1 MKIHNYI
8 QRLAHI
14 VIRDKRYKYYDIF
27 RQNLS
32 LSKEQ
37 MRNLQDKYVQQIVKY
52 AYNHTKYYRD
62 MLDSLKIKPAEIK
75 CKEDLKKLPLLTKSI
90 IKENIDLIKSD
101 DHHSKNLIEITS
113 SGSTGNQA
121 IIYRSPYCD
130 SIAKGVILRT
140 MQLGGWNPWDSA
152 AAAWSSMHDYKKVQ
166 KSLILRI
173 SLIVNRI
180 LYFNAYS
187 YTKNDFH
194 IWVDKIKRAK
204 SKVFFGSA
212 MPTLDF
218 AKFLIE
224 NNITLPSVKTV
235 ITGAETLKGR
245 DIIEKAFRCHVHN
258 HYGCNELESI
268 AIETEK
274 NNFRVADDYVA
285 LNIHDNNEIIIT
297 SLHSFGFPLINY
309 KLGDY
314 GILQNSVFKEN
325 NIPLSSLNLKI
336 GRLIEDFLTKDGNI
350 VNSSGIASDI
360 ASYKLPIKEYQ
371 LIQTNFDRFVV
382 NFIPEQGF
390 SQNHKTRFKNFLKEY
405 FNQDINVTFN
415 QVDKIPQE
423 KSGKRLMFKRM
434 FD

>member
-1 MKIHNYI
+1 MKIHNCI

-14 VIRDKRYKYYDIF
+14 VVRDKRYKYYDIF

-37 MRNLQDKYVQQIVKY
+37 MINLQNRYVQQIVKY
-52 AYNHTKYYRD
+52 AYNHTKYYRTL
-62 MLDSLKIKPAEIK
+62 LDSIKIKPEEIK
-75 CKEDLKKLPLLTKSI
+75 CKEDLRKLPILTKSI

-113 SGSTGNQA
+113 GGSTGNQA
-121 IIYRSPYCD
+121 IIYRSKYCD

-140 MQLGGWNPWDSA
+140 MQLGGWNPWDSVTI
-152 AAAWSSMHDYKKVQ
+152 AWSSMHDYKKIRQ
-166 KSLILRI
+166 SLILRI

-180 LYFNAYS
+180 LYLNAYS
-187 YTKNDFH
+187 YTKTDLH
-194 IWVDKIKRAK
+194 IWVEKINRAN

-224 NNITLPSVKTV
+224 KNITLPSIKTV

-245 DIIEKAFRCHVHN
+245 DIIERAFRCHVRN

-274 NNFRVADDYVA
+274 NNLRVADDYVA

-309 KLGDY
+309 KLEDY
-314 GILQNSVFKEN
+314 GILQNNIFKED
-325 NIPLSSLNLKI
+325 NIPFSSLNLKI
-336 GRLIEDFLTKDGNI
+336 GRLIEDFLTKDGTI
-350 VNSSGIASDI
+350 INSSAIASDI
-360 ASYKLPIKEYQ
+360 ASHKLPIKQYQ
-371 LIQTNFDRFVV
+371 LIQTDFDRFVV

-390 SQNHKTRFKNFLKEY
+390 TQNHKTSFNNFLKEY
-405 FNQDINVTFN
+405 FYQDINVTFN
-415 QVDKIPQE
+415 QVDRIPQE

>member
-1 MKIHNYI
+1 MKIHNCI
-8 QRLAHI
+8 QRLAHVI
-14 VIRDKRYKYYDIF
+14 VRDKRYKYYDIF

-37 MRNLQDKYVQQIVKY
+37 MKNLQDKYVQQIVQY
-52 AYNHTKYYRD
+52 AYNHTKYYRKL
-62 MLDSLKIKPAEIK
+62 LDSVKINPAEIK
-75 CKEDLKKLPLLTKSI
+75 CKEDLKKLPVLTKSI
-90 IKENIDLIKSD
+90 IKENIGLIKSD
-101 DHHSKNLIEITS
+101 DHHSKKLIEITS
-113 SGSTGNQA
+113 SGSTGNQS
-121 IIYRSPYCD
+121 IIYRSRYCD

-140 MQLGGWNPWDSA
+140 MQLGGWDPWDKTA
-152 AAAWSSMHDYKKVQ
+152 IAWSSMHEYKKVQ
-166 KSLILRI
+166 KSPVLKT

-187 YTKNDFH
+187 YTENDLN
-194 IWVDKIKRAK
+194 IWVKKIKRAK

-218 AKFLIE
+218 ANFLIE
-224 NNITLPSVKTV
+224 NNISLPSIKTV

-245 DIIEKAFRCHVHN
+245 GVIEKAFGCNVHN
-258 HYGCNELESI
+258 HYGCNELDSI

-274 NNFRVADDYVA
+274 NNLRVADDYIA
-285 LNIHDNNEIIIT
+285 LNIHDGNEIIIT

-314 GILQNSVFKEN
+314 GILQNDVFKED
-325 NIPLSSLNLKI
+325 NIPFSSLNLKV
-336 GRLIEDFLTKDGNI
+336 GRLIEDFLTKEGNI

-360 ASYKLPIKEYQ
+360 AAHRLPIKEYQ
-371 LIQTNFDRFVV
+371 LIQNDFGRFVV
-382 NFIPEQGF
+382 NFVPEQGF
-390 SQNHKTRFKNFLKEY
+390 CQNHKTRFRNLLQEY
-405 FNQDINVTFN
+405 FTKDISITFN

-434 FD
+434 FN